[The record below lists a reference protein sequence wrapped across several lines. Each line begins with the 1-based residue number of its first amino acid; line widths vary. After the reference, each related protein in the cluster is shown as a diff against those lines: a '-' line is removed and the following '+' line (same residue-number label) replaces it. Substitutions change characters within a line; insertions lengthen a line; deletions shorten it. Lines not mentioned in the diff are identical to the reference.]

1 MDRGGSHDP
10 AASRAVSVNPGELAA
25 LAAIAFC
32 GSVVFGITGF
42 GAALV
47 TIPLATHL
55 VPLPFALALYVL
67 MDLANAFRIGFE
79 NPAHAV
85 RREWTRLVPTILLG
99 TVAGVTLLVNLPR
112 AAATLA
118 LGVFVLLFSL
128 YSLASRPDARRI
140 LPAGWAWVAGFA
152 GGITSTVFGA
162 GGPPYA
168 MYLSHRGLTKE
179 QYRATMGFATL
190 TSISLRTVAF
200 LAIGILLDL
209 KVWLYAAAVIP
220 AGLAGLWA
228 AGHLFRRI
236 SREALMRAVSLMLL
250 ASGVSL
256 ILRALA

>member
-1 MDRGGSHDP
+1 MTVS
-10 AASRAVSVNPGELAA
+10 AAEIAWLAA
-25 LAAIAFC
+25 AGFG
-32 GSVVFGITGF
+32 GSVVFGLTGF

-47 TIPLATHL
+47 SIPLATHV

-67 MDLANAFRIGFE
+67 MDLSNALRIGFE
-79 NPAHAV
+79 NPRNAV
-85 RREWTRLVPTILLG
+85 KGEWTRMVPAILAG
-99 TVAGVTLLVNLPR
+99 TVVGVTLLVSLPR
-112 AAATLA
+112 RAATIA
-118 LGVFVLLFSL
+118 LGVFVIAFAI
-128 YSLASRPDARRI
+128 YSLTRREESHRR
-140 LPAGWAWVAGFA
+140 LPAGWAYPAGFA

-179 QYRATMGFATL
+179 QYRATMGLATL

-200 LAIGILLDL
+200 FATGFLLEPA
-209 KVWLYAAAVIP
+209 VWLYAIAVVP

-236 SREALMRAVSLMLL
+236 SRQALMRVIALMLL

-256 ILRALA
+256 LARAL